1 MVTLRR
7 GRCRQ
12 ALALTSLLWPL
23 AIASG
28 ADSGQLLPDVRCISD
43 ARQGYALYLPP
54 GYSEQRDWPVIFV
67 FDPGARGLSGIQHYR
82 EAAERYGYIVAGS
95 NNSRNGQDNSA
106 AVVAMMR
113 DVIGRQHVDPR
124 RMYTA
129 GMSGGARVA
138 MSVALLPKVG
148 IAGVIASSAAWPDGK
163 TRRKLPFV
171 VFATAGSEDFN
182 HLEMR
187 QLDRELQTPHR
198 LRLFD
203 GGHRWPSS
211 EIMVEAVEWLEVQAM
226 QAGIR
231 ARDPQELN
239 ALFAR
244 RMAAIGD
251 AHDAQAL
258 LALRNVMED
267 FKGLRDLGAVS
278 ARADALGRDNAI
290 GRDIDAQRQIDDS
303 EFRTLREIWL
313 LEDQLADRTGH
324 AQALAELRHRW
335 QRLAEQSG
343 QAADSD
349 QRRLARRIVS
359 NLAATVRSQDPDY
372 LQLVREFRASRV
384 ANTMQ

>member
-1 MVTLRR
+1 MR
-7 GRCRQ
+7 GLIQ
-12 ALALTSLLWPL
+12 WMIAALWLLPRW
-23 AIASG
+23 AAA
-28 ADSGQLLPDVRCISD
+28 ADTGQLIADVRCETD

-54 GYSEQRDWPVIFV
+54 GYNAQRDWPVIFV
-67 FDPGARGLSGIQHYR
+67 FDPGGRGSNGVQHYQA
-82 EAAERYGYIVAGS
+82 AAERYGYVLAGS
-95 NNSRNGQDNSA
+95 NNSRNGQDNGA

-113 DVIGRQHVDPR
+113 DVIRRQHVDPR

-138 MSVALLPKVG
+138 MSVALVPKLG
-148 IAGVIASSAAWPDGK
+148 IAGVIASSAAYPDGK
-163 TRRKLPFV
+163 PRRKLPFV

-187 QLDRELQTPHR
+187 QLDRELETPHR

-226 QAGIR
+226 RAGLR
-231 ARDPQELN
+231 ARDQQELE

-244 RMAAIGD
+244 RMAVIGAAQD
-251 AHDAQAL
+251 ASAL
-258 LALRNVMED
+258 VALRGVQED
-267 FKGLRDLGAVS
+267 FKGLRDLTAVS
-278 ARADALGRDNAI
+278 ARVDALGRNPAI
-290 GRDIDAQRQIDDS
+290 RQTLEGQRQLDDS
-303 EFRTLREIWL
+303 EYRTLREIWL
-313 LEDQLADRTGH
+313 LEDQLADR
-324 AQALAELRHRW
+324 AQRAQSLAELRRRW
-335 QRLAEQSG
+335 QRLAEQSS

-384 ANTMQ
+384 ANTTQ